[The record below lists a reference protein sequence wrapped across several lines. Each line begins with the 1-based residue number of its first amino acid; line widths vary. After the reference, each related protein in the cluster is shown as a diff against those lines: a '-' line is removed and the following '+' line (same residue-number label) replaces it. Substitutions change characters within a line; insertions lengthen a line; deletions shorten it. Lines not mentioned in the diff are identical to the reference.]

1 MSDTSDFFSVA
12 QRRAQSEL
20 KHAILESYL
29 AAFAGK
35 VGSKSKDGMVGFLD
49 GYAGPGIHV
58 HADTGRTSDG
68 SPAIAL
74 RVADFLHEKVRPP
87 KNLRC
92 VFIEPKRKYFDEL
105 SKLVE
110 PTSAIALRG
119 TVGDRLPEALAHFAN
134 MPALVFLDP
143 FGVGLDRASVLRQVL
158 QRSPDQPTEL
168 LLNFSLEAVRRV
180 GPFVRKPEGTRNR
193 EALLKTMNTW
203 LGGDWWQPFMAAVNP
218 SDREATNRAANV
230 IADEYARRLSDA
242 AQCDVATVPMRR
254 SAAEKPLFSLMLFH
268 PKVYAKYPFN
278 EAVSNAQKKW
288 RERMWDLDVQRA
300 MSELDKNPLLGRQ
313 HVDMVIEARKYDDN
327 QLFDEWVNTIYEN
340 INRALDS
347 RPFLSMKDDFDVIFD
362 GVVGAARGTHFR
374 KAWDRLHKDGLAS
387 KCENARYE
395 WAIIARPRPTFIS
408 ADAF

>member
-1 MSDTSDFFSVA
+1 M
-12 QRRAQSEL
+12 
-20 KHAILESYL
+20 
-29 AAFAGK
+29 
-35 VGSKSKDGMVGFLD
+35 
-49 GYAGPGIHV
+49 
-58 HADTGRTSDG
+58 
-68 SPAIAL
+68 
-74 RVADFLHEKVRPP
+74 
-87 KNLRC
+87 
-92 VFIEPKRKYFDEL
+92 
-105 SKLVE
+105 
-110 PTSAIALRG
+110 
-119 TVGDRLPEALAHFAN
+119 
-134 MPALVFLDP
+134 
-143 FGVGLDRASVLRQVL
+143 
-158 QRSPDQPTEL
+158 
-168 LLNFSLEAVRRV
+168 
-180 GPFVRKPEGTRNR
+180 RKPEGTRNR

>member
-1 MSDTSDFFSVA
+1 M
-12 QRRAQSEL
+12 
-20 KHAILESYL
+20 
-29 AAFAGK
+29 
-35 VGSKSKDGMVGFLD
+35 
-49 GYAGPGIHV
+49 
-58 HADTGRTSDG
+58 
-68 SPAIAL
+68 
-74 RVADFLHEKVRPP
+74 
-87 KNLRC
+87 
-92 VFIEPKRKYFDEL
+92 FIEPKRKYFDEL